1 MYVPSVPPVIL
12 LSSSSL
18 VCASVFSEPLA
29 FSVSFLLALLVLDV
43 EVEAGW
49 LASWLIVTSLF
60 LVANYLNINN

>member
-1 MYVPSVPPVIL
+1 MYLPSVPPVIL

-43 EVEAGW
+43 EVEAG
-49 LASWLIVTSLF
+49 
-60 LVANYLNINN
+60 